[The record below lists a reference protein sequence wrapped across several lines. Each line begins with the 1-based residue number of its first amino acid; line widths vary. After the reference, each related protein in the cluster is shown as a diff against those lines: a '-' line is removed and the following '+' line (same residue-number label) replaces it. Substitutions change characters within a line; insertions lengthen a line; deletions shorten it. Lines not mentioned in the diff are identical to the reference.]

1 MKPTHVIMREKG
13 YPLPIVNETRYNT
26 EDLMALVV
34 AWREEKYHWREI
46 VRFVHFNPRG
56 IQKHSRDHHGDPL
69 FVKFQRLQKGLGYF
83 RVSIAKPT
91 KSDLWLEGIPPLQK
105 VSCMN
110 SMIAPP
116 MLSRQ
121 VAHRIGRCGTGK
133 VGVYDHSY
141 SQEGWCP
148 NPTPIRYTYK
158 DPSPE
163 EVREQE
169 KLCAMLMHQKKRIVG
184 LRSAAS
190 SLGYAQSS
198 VESALKQRSLRQAE
212 MEQAMESYQKGE
224 ADLDAYLLKRS
235 IDS

>member
-1 MKPTHVIMREKG
+1 
-13 YPLPIVNETRYNT
+13 
-26 EDLMALVV
+26 V
-34 AWREEKYHWREI
+34 AWRAEKYHWREI

-133 VGVYDHSY
+133 
-141 SQEGWCP
+141 
-148 NPTPIRYTYK
+148 
-158 DPSPE
+158 